1 MSEFIAIVTLAILV
15 ESLAEV
21 VKAGIA
27 PKTLPKWVWLIIT
40 SAFGI
45 ALCLIFSVEIFSVLG
60 FVGGTTVSIVAAQ
73 VITGIAVGAG
83 SSFMHNL
90 IGKLTSVK
98 NE

>member
-27 PKTLPKWVWLIIT
+27 PAVLPKWAWLIIT
-40 SAFGI
+40 SALGV
-45 ALCLIFSVEIFSVLG
+45 ALCLIFGVEIFSVLG
-60 FVGGTTVSIVAAQ
+60 FVGGTAAAVIAAQ

-90 IGKLTSVK
+90 IGKLTDVK
-98 NE
+98 KE